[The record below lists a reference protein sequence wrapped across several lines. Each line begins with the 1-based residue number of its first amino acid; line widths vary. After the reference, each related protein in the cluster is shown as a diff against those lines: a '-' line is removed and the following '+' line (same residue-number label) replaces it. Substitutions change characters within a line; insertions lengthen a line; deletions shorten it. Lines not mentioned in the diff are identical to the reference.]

1 MGKWVSAVVPSRC
14 CCGCRCCWPRWRLT
28 WGVVSVEQ
36 VSLLVL
42 AVALHELL
50 LLAELEAGRSV
61 ETVALL
67 LLVLLGK

>member
-1 MGKWVSAVVPSRC
+1 M
-14 CCGCRCCWPRWRLT
+14 
-28 WGVVSVEQ
+28 VSVEQ